1 MPRHPA
7 ALALLL
13 AACEREPGPL
23 DVETLQALARH
34 QGDAQGDAFAGDYL
48 IVGERIGCDCPTVM
62 NIDLCT
68 VLGLGA
74 PAIPTQIFQ
83 QDGLLVLDLAA
94 TVSYVGGVDQGGEFA
109 VAAIIDASL
118 VAASGEIHSRI
129 DGEFADSG
137 FTGTLQNRLVG
148 TYVGEDVDCQAK
160 VAVDAT
166 GLP

>member
-1 MPRHPA
+1 MPRRAA

-34 QGDAQGDAFAGDYL
+34 QGDAVGEPFAGAYL
-48 IVGERIGCDCPTVM
+48 ILGERVGCDCPTVM

-74 PAIPTQIFQ
+74 PAIPTQILQ
-83 QDGLLVLDLAA
+83 QDGLLVLDLAG

-118 VAASGEIHSRI
+118 IAASGEIRSRI
-129 DGEFADSG
+129 DGEFTDAG

-148 TYVGEDVDCQAK
+148 TYVREDVDCHAT
-160 VAVDAT
+160 VALEAARA
-166 GLP
+166 P